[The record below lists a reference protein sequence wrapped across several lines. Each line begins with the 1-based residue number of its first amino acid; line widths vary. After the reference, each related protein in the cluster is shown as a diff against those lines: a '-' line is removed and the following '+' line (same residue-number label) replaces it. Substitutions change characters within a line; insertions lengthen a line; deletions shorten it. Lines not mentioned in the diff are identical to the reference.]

1 MLKFNRLTPA
11 MALALASAPVPIASA
26 HASVTYTYTG
36 ADFTSITHDAGAQSH
51 FTTSDKI
58 TGSITFNTAL
68 GDNLN
73 FSNQAG
79 NLANFDFNAGDFG
92 LSSDF
97 VASYLPT
104 CGCSFFLS
112 SLFVD
117 TDSSGNVTG
126 WLINIG
132 LGGYGSLFLE
142 GGKEGSRSQAIA
154 YPTETGL
161 VNASGTFAPAAVPEP
176 ASWALMLGGF
186 GMVGGAMRSRRKV
199 SVSFG

>member
-1 MLKFNRLTPA
+1 MKIKA
-11 MALALASAPVPIASA
+11 MTHALAACALASLVPIASA
-26 HASVTYTYTG
+26 QAGVTYTYTG
-36 ADFTSITHDAGAQSH
+36 ADFTSITHDASAQSH

-58 TGSITFNTAL
+58 TGSITFNTPL

-79 NLANFDFNAGDFG
+79 NLANFNFNVGDFG
-92 LSSDF
+92 LSTDF

-104 CGCSFFLS
+104 CGCSFFLN
-112 SLFVD
+112 SLFID
-117 TDSSGNVTG
+117 TDASGNVKG
-126 WLINIG
+126 WLIGLG
-132 LGGYGSLFLE
+132 LGGYGSIFLE
-142 GGKEGSRSQAIA
+142 GGTEGSRSQAIA

-186 GMVGGAMRSRRKV
+186 GMVGGAMRARRKTA
-199 SVSFG
+199 VSFG